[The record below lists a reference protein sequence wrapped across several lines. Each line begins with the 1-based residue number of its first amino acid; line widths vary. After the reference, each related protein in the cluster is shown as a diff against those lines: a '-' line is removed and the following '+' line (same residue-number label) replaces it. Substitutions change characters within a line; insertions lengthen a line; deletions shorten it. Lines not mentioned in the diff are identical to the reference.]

1 MRATRKWVIRGRGRR
16 GAAAVEFA
24 LLLPFLTVFLL
35 GTIDF
40 ARLFYHYITISNC
53 ARNGALWAS
62 DPYANPALGT
72 VTSATTQ
79 SPYADV
85 TAAALADSNLSPTP
99 TVSAIASGTDS
110 AGNVTKGVTVNYTFT
125 PFSKYL
131 GMSSVAISREVWM
144 RVLPTTAN

>member
-1 MRATRKWVIRGRGRR
+1 LP
-16 GAAAVEFA
+16 
-24 LLLPFLTVFLL
+24 LLLIFLVGTV
-35 GTIDF
+35 DF

-72 VTSATTQ
+72 VTASTTQ

-99 TVSAIASGTDS
+99 TVTSPIATGTDS
-110 AGNVTKGVTVNYTFT
+110 AGNATRGVTVNYTFT
-125 PFSKYL
+125 PFTKYL
-131 GMSSVAISREVWM
+131 GISSVPMARTVWM